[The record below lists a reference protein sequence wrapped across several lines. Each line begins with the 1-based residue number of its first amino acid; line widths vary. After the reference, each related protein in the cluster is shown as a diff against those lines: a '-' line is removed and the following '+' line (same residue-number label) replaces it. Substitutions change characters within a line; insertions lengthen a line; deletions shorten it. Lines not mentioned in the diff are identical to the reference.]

1 MAVPCSVAPLS
12 TPNYKN
18 PASTVG
24 KASFVKIQ
32 VDGGRIGN
40 RKTSEPL
47 ITLLLRLLLWILSC
61 RDLWDDAKHHL
72 ILPHGRLWGHLRDS
86 FDLCTLVHG
95 CLRASVTFF
104 LVVICSH
111 SETNTLGD
119 YYPER
124 RTWLPSTYFVPLD
137 SMNDDGQSVWT
148 EKEDQ
153 CQIISSPSAL
163 PGAPRKEQKPPLNWL
178 SWENVGCKPGS
189 LITARGTRGLFGI
202 RCSFPLP

>member
-124 RTWLPSTYFVPLD
+124 RTWLPSTYFCTFRLYERWRTICLNREGGPMSNHLVTICT
-137 SMNDDGQSVWT
+137 SR
-148 EKEDQ
+148 
-153 CQIISSPSAL
+153 SPSERTETSLELAFM
-163 PGAPRKEQKPPLNWL
+163 RKCGLQTWL
-178 SWENVGCKPGS
+178 SNYSQGN
-189 LITARGTRGLFGI
+189 TRFVWNQM
-202 RCSFPLP
+202 